1 MGRKI
6 PTNLFPYEMDRP
18 KTLGLCLRVWR
29 GGKGFG
35 GRKAEGKIEKSS
47 KKI

>member
-1 MGRKI
+1 
-6 PTNLFPYEMDRP
+6 
-18 KTLGLCLRVWR
+18 LRVWRGGR

-47 KKI
+47 KFF